1 MSILILLQLSCN
13 TTAAIVYS
21 FQGKKKTIRIPG
33 RWLLWIVISG
43 RDIPLPFSKSFW
55 NILILIDLP
64 FTLVL
69 DTILLPLTFPYYL
82 YVESDRPGFKEW
94 YYKKW
99 KKRLY
104 TFIAKNSSNDILRLT
119 LKEKGGEY
127 INNVS
132 SA

>member
-1 MSILILLQLSCN
+1 M
-13 TTAAIVYS
+13 
-21 FQGKKKTIRIPG
+21 
-33 RWLLWIVISG
+33 
-43 RDIPLPFSKSFW
+43 
-55 NILILIDLP
+55 
-64 FTLVL
+64 
-69 DTILLPLTFPYYL
+69 
-82 YVESDRPGFKEW
+82 ESDRPGFKEW